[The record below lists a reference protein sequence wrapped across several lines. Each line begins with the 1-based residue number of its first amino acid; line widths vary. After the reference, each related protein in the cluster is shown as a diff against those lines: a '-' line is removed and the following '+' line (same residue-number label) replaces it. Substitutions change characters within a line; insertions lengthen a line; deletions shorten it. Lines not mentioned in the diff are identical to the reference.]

1 MESRFT
7 LDDAINLLS
16 SKRISLS
23 EEEVDKILHQLIY
36 QKEINLVY
44 TESVSR
50 LVDKITKLKME
61 G

>member
-16 SKRISLS
+16 SKRVSLS